1 MSVYIEASEAEA
13 CADGP
18 RDEDARPG
26 TSPTLKLGGMFRA
39 VSFPQEKSQDRWFF
53 CS

>member
-18 RDEDARPG
+18 HDEDARPG
-26 TSPTLKLGGMFRA
+26 TSPTPKLGGMFRA
-39 VSFPQEKSQDRWFF
+39 MSFSQERS
-53 CS
+53 